1 MIMIICGAS
10 EGSVRVDFNL
20 EHTYYLDRSFPGHEA
35 LRRILLSELRRGKL
49 GIYSASMDNFVF
61 ERISP
66 IAEGNGFSFYSA
78 SA

>member
-1 MIMIICGAS
+1 MIVIVCCHS

-20 EHTYYLDRSFPGHEA
+20 EHTYYLDRSFPGDEA
-35 LRRILLSELRRGKL
+35 LRRILASELRRGKL

-66 IAEGNGFSFYSA
+66 VAEGNGFYFVF
-78 SA
+78 